1 MPNYWPEVKT
11 LKLFFQRTAMLR
23 SVIYK
28 TYFVFDTFRLSDE
41 IFTKMKIMISPQ
53 ETIIFLLDFYK
64 FFTGVETSSFGNF
77 KPNGIRTSPLRILK
91 SNRDFFFIQEKYL
104 IYQVV
109 CIIFLQELLLH
120 LQEMKFLYDFFLLK
134 PQMLFYFSFRDKLI
148 INISPF
154 GIIIILY

>member
-1 MPNYWPEVKT
+1 MTPYQLWRKISKCNLIKTNNSILQIKHLEILKIHFFSNKDHMPNYWPEVKT

-41 IFTKMKIMISPQ
+41 IFTKMKIIISPQ

-91 SNRDFFFIQEKYL
+91 TNKDFFSYRK
-104 IYQVV
+104 
-109 CIIFLQELLLH
+109 
-120 LQEMKFLYDFFLLK
+120 
-134 PQMLFYFSFRDKLI
+134 
-148 INISPF
+148 NT
-154 GIIIILY
+154 

>member
-91 SNRDFFFIQEKYL
+91 SNRDFFSYRKNTFKFIRL
-104 IYQVV
+104 FV
-109 CIIFLQELLLH
+109 
-120 LQEMKFLYDFFLLK
+120 LYSSRNY
-134 PQMLFYFSFRDKLI
+134 FYTYRK
-148 INISPF
+148 
-154 GIIIILY
+154 

>member
-53 ETIIFLLDFYK
+53 ETIIFLLDFYE

-91 SNRDFFFIQEKYL
+91 SNRDFFFHIGKIL
-104 IYQVV
+104 NLSG
-109 CIIFLQELLLH
+109 C
-120 LQEMKFLYDFFLLK
+120 LYYIPLGITFT
-134 PQMLFYFSFRDKLI
+134 PI
-148 INISPF
+148 GNEISV
-154 GIIIILY
+154 